1 MDFQTKLCFA
11 TKSSQPASWFI
22 QFINSVGFNKH
33 KFRLSDYSIVSG
45 PRYRNSDSLKLTQFP
60 SDKIVNSKM
69 GSRFKLALIQLSV
82 GSNKSDNLV
91 RAANKISEAVSKGA
105 NIVSLPGKATSLFVS
120 S

>member
-1 MDFQTKLCFA
+1 
-11 TKSSQPASWFI
+11 
-22 QFINSVGFNKH
+22 
-33 KFRLSDYSIVSG
+33 
-45 PRYRNSDSLKLTQFP
+45 
-60 SDKIVNSKM
+60 M
-69 GSRFKLALIQLSV
+69 GSRFKLALLQLSV